1 MAWRW
6 HNGSWTIFHLSISD
20 ALFRHT
26 KSMLSWTIKPSLG
39 AGHCTQQA
47 MCTPFQTQFTAVSVR
62 IISGTLVGACVGLC
76 KQMPPNSRERAFL
89 EILTRAVEAAH
100 ARNLR
105 RADLRQNSTNLAPLA
120 VPVAVPQVAP
130 GAVRAVLV
138 SLSLAAVAARGLA
151 AMSSIHQ
158 KHPTRSALVME
169 PYSLFDER
177 LPGSTHP
184 MTTNDFSS
192 KCWNFRIHHPVPSG
206 TGFRRPTWGTRI
218 REY

>member
-158 KHPTRSALVME
+158 KHPTRPTGHLRQPHKVK
-169 PYSLFDER
+169 PGPKSLDYLHWSWILTLSLMR
-177 LPGSTHP
+177 G
-184 MTTNDFSS
+184 
-192 KCWNFRIHHPVPSG
+192 CWIHTS
-206 TGFRRPTWGTRI
+206 
-218 REY
+218 YDYQ